1 MAIEIEQPS
10 VGLSKIAVSDT
21 HGEDSPY
28 FAGWKAY
35 DEDPYNQSTNPS
47 GVIQMG
53 LAENQV
59 SFDLLEKYLEE
70 HSEAS
75 NWGSK
80 GVPCFRENA
89 LFQDYHGLVSFRKA
103 MASFMGQIR
112 GERAK
117 FDPDRIV
124 LTAGATAANELL
136 TFIIADPGDALLV
149 PTPYYPGFD
158 RDLRWRT
165 GVNIVPIHCDSSNNF
180 QITPQALEA
189 AYKDAE
195 AKNMRVRGVLIT
207 NPSNPLGATIQRV
220 VLQEILDFVISKNIH
235 LVSDEIY
242 SGSTFS
248 SSAFVSIA
256 EILEARQFKNS
267 ERVHIVYSL
276 SKDLGLPGFRIGTV
290 YSYNDKVVTTARR
303 MSSFTLISSQTQHL
317 LASMLSDKEFT
328 ENYIKTNRERL
339 RKRYVMIIEGLKK
352 AGIECL
358 KGNAGLFCWMNLSPL
373 LEKPTR
379 GGELALWDSML
390 HEVKL
395 NISPGSSCHC
405 SEPGLIWALM
415 ASKLRQLQSKACQAT
430 QFVSKHGSTYYKN
443 LLEQNKQY
451 IQHPPTVE
459 KCNELSKQLFYTRLA
474 SIPGRTESFW
484 KEVDYVK
491 HLWKNRQD
499 LKVEDAGIA
508 ALFGLECFA
517 WYCAG
522 EIVGRGFTFT
532 GYYP

>member
-1 MAIEIEQPS
+1 MTVEIEQSPPA
-10 VGLSKIAVSDT
+10 VGLSKIAVSST

-35 DEDPYNQSTNPS
+35 DENAYDESSNPS

-59 SFDLLEKYLEE
+59 SFDLVEDYLGK

-75 NWGSK
+75 NWESSK
-80 GVPCFRENA
+80 GFRENA
-89 LFQDYHGLVSFRKA
+89 LFQDYHGLLSFRKA
-103 MASFMGQIR
+103 MASFMEQIR
-112 GERAK
+112 GGRAK
-117 FDPDRIV
+117 FDPERIV
-124 LTAGATAANELL
+124 LTAGATAGNELL
-136 TFIIADPGDALLV
+136 TFILADPGDALLV

-180 QITPQALEA
+180 QITSQALEA
-189 AYKDAE
+189 AYSE
-195 AKNMRVRGVLIT
+195 AKNKNNMKVRGVLIA

-220 VLQEILDFVISKNIH
+220 VLHQILDFVTKKNIH

-248 SSAFVSIA
+248 SSEFISIA
-256 EILEARQFKNS
+256 EILEARKYKDS

-276 SKDLGLPGFRIGTV
+276 SKDLGLPGFRVGTI

-317 LASMLSDKEFT
+317 FASMLSDKDFT

-339 RKRYVMIIEGLKK
+339 RKRYVMITEDLKSI
-352 AGIECL
+352 GIECL
-358 KGNAGLFCWMNLSPL
+358 KGNAGLFCWMNLGPFL
-373 LEKPTR
+373 NTPTR
-379 GGELALWDSML
+379 EGELALWKSMV

-405 SEPGLIWALM
+405 SEPGWF
-415 ASKLRQLQSKACQAT
+415 R
-430 QFVSKHGSTYYKN
+430 V
-443 LLEQNKQY
+443 
-451 IQHPPTVE
+451 
-459 KCNELSKQLFYTRLA
+459 
-474 SIPGRTESFW
+474 
-484 KEVDYVK
+484 
-491 HLWKNRQD
+491 
-499 LKVEDAGIA
+499 
-508 ALFGLECFA
+508 CFA
-517 WYCAG
+517 NMSEQTLEVAMKRIKIFM
-522 EIVGRGFTFT
+522 EQKERSS
-532 GYYP
+532 